1 MIAIYSV
8 GGIEVSSKKLR
19 WLILIQYVNLTIS
32 QIYTPNLRSIELL
45 NNQMPLCSL
54 NTSYLLEVNLEFEL
68 GNLKI
73 SMDGLNKFS

>member
-8 GGIEVSSKKLR
+8 GGIEISSEKLR
-19 WLILIQYVNLTIS
+19 RLVLIQYVDLTIS
-32 QIYTPNLRSIELL
+32 QIDAPNLRSIELL

-68 GNLKI
+68 GNRKI
-73 SMDGLNKFS
+73 SMDGLNKVS